1 MSLTDK
7 INALTAYANG
17 VTGESDTT
25 LSEAVHTLAD
35 GYGHGG
41 GDSIWNKIVDRTVT
55 EVNDKDGLCK
65 AVGDYAF
72 RTCGQLTSAIF
83 PSVTSIGQYGFYECT
98 SLATADFPSVTTI
111 GEEAFRNCALVDTN
125 FPRATSAGSKAFIG
139 CVSLPSIDMPLL
151 KSVPFGFCQNAREL
165 VSARFPSATD
175 VANQSFS
182 GCAKLSSVDLSSA
195 TTLNSSAFANCSSLA
210 VVDLPSVASI
220 LAYVFTG
227 CKALKALILR
237 KSDAICTLASYTAL
251 NGTPIKSGT
260 GYIYV
265 PSSLIETYKTA
276 SQWSTFAAQFRA
288 LEDYTVDGTITGDLD
303 PNKI

>member
-35 GYGHGG
+35 GYGQGG
-41 GDSIWNKIVDRTVT
+41 GDSIWNTIVDRTVT

-72 RTCGQLTSAIF
+72 YHCTSLTSAIF
-83 PSVTSIGQYGFYECT
+83 PSVTSIGLWGFYECT
-98 SLATADFPSVTTI
+98 NLATADFPSATTI
-111 GEEAFRNCALVDTN
+111 GEEAFRNCALVDIN
-125 FPRATSAGSKAFIG
+125 FPRVTSAGARAFFG
-139 CVSLPSIDMPLL
+139 CRVLPSIDMPLL
-151 KSVPFGFCQNAREL
+151 KSVPFGFCQNTIEL

-195 TTLNSSAFANCSSLA
+195 TTLNNGTFSNCSVLA
-210 VVDLPSVASI
+210 VVDLPNVASI
-220 LAYVFTG
+220 LTYVFSG
-227 CKALKALILR
+227 CGALKSLVLR
-237 KSDAICTLASYTAL
+237 KSDAICTLSSTNAF
-251 NGTPIKSGT
+251 NNTPIKSGT

-265 PSSLIETYKTA
+265 PASLIETYKTA
-276 SQWSTFAAQFRA
+276 RNWDTYAAQFRA
-288 LEDYTVDGTITGDLD
+288 LEDYTVDGTITGELD